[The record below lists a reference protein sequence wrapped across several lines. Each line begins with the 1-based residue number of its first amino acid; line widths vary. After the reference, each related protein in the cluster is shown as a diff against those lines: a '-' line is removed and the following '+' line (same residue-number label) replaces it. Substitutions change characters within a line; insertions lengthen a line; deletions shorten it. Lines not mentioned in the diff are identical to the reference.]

1 MDIQITGKNLEV
13 LPTVRDYINKKLG
26 KVDKFLNNILAFEVV
41 VSDEKTRAPESRFV
55 VQVTVNNHGTLL
67 RAEERGPDTRT
78 AIDRVSEK
86 LHAQIEHY
94 RGKLPYA
101 NKRNSP
107 SIRTNQLEV
116 EIAGEAEAKVAPPE
130 NEPKIVKTKKF
141 NIKPMSVEEAAGQ
154 MELLGHD
161 FFLFYTPDDRIVNL
175 LYRRKDGDYGLI
187 EASTQK

>member
-13 LPTVRDYINKKLG
+13 LPTVRSYINKKLG
-26 KVDKFLNNILAFEVV
+26 KVDKFLNNIVAFEVV
-41 VSDEKTRAPESRFV
+41 VTDEKTRSPEQRFV
-55 VQVTVNNHGTLL
+55 VQVTINNHGTLL

-78 AIDRVSEK
+78 AIDRVTEK
-86 LHAQIEHY
+86 LHGQIEHY

-107 SIRTNQLEV
+107 SIRTNQLED
-116 EIAGEAEAKVAPPE
+116 EIATEIEAKEAPAE
-130 NEPKIVKTKKF
+130 EGPKIVKTKKF
-141 NIKPMSVEEAAGQ
+141 DIKPMSVDEAAAQ

-161 FFLFYTPDDRIVNL
+161 FFLFNTPDDNQINL

-187 EASTQK
+187 EPARK